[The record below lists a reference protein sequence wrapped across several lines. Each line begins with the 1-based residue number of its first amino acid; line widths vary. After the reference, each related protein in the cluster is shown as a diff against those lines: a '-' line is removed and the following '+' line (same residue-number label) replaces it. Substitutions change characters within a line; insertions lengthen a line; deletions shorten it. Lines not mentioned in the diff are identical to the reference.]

1 MNVLVTGHKGFIGS
15 EVYSLLSERGHN
27 VTGFDLG
34 DELQQKKYDYI
45 AHFAARTLIRLSK
58 EKPYEYFL
66 DNMGL
71 TMRIIELSRTQNSK
85 LIFPTSGSIAKPTNP
100 YSLSKKQAIEWI
112 DLYRDL
118 YGLDSYVLKL
128 FNIYGET
135 SRKGAVYLFCK
146 SAATGEAATI
156 YGNGDHKRDY
166 THVSDIAK
174 FVLRIVEGEV
184 RTGSYELGTGV
195 GTSVNQLLKL
205 VEGISGKKITTKHEN
220 YILDEAEELYAKEPA
235 LTDYVKIQD
244 GVKRVYR
251 SISNIDRNVR

>member
-15 EVYSLLSERGHN
+15 EVYSLLSKRGHD

-34 DELQQKKYDYI
+34 DELQYQKYDYI

-71 TMRIIELSRTQNSK
+71 TMRITELARTQNSK

-112 DLYRDL
+112 ELYRDL
-118 YGLDSYVLKL
+118 YSLNSYVLKL
-128 FNIYGET
+128 FNIYGER

-146 SAATGEAATI
+146 SAATGGVATI

-166 THVSDIAK
+166 THVSDVAK
-174 FVLRIVEGEV
+174 FVLRIVEGEIGA
-184 RTGSYELGTGV
+184 GSYELGTGV
-195 GTSVNQLLKL
+195 GTSVNDLLKI
-205 VEGISGKKITTKHEN
+205 VEEISGKKIAKKHEN
-220 YILDEAEELYAKEPA
+220 FILDEAEELYANEPA
-235 LTDYVKIQD
+235 IKDYVKIQD
-244 GVKRVYR
+244 GVKRVYT
-251 SISNIDRNVR
+251 SISNVD